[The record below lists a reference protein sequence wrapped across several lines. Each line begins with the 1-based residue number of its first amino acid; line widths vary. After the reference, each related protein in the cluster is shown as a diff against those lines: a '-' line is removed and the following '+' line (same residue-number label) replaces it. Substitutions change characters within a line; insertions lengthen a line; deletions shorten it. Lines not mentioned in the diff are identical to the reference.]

1 LPGIFTM
8 EKITKLVF
16 TLNLDNYS
24 LEGVYQAAYTMLDRL
39 YFYFDKKNSKNLL
52 VEVSAKGEVSPAA
65 LEKLKGEFLNE
76 LLNSELRL
84 TIARRTRKI
93 REALIAQAL
102 IGASTEKADYI
113 EDPLGIALPWEEKYG
128 GEKKPKKGKR

>member
-1 LPGIFTM
+1 M
-8 EKITKLVF
+8 EKTTKLVF
-16 TLNLDNYS
+16 TLNLDTYS
-24 LEGVYQAAYTMLDRL
+24 LEGVYQAAYAMIDRL
-39 YFYFDKKNSKNLL
+39 YFYFDKKNAKNLL
-52 VEVSAKGEVSPAA
+52 VEMTPKESLPAPA

-84 TIARRTRKI
+84 TIAKRTKKI

-102 IGASTEKADYI
+102 IGASAEQADYI

-128 GEKKPKKGKR
+128 GEKKPKKSKR